1 VTVIRVLVAEDNDLV
16 RESVVTLLT
25 AGGDISVVSQCT
37 DGDEVLQEALR
48 TCPDVVLMDMAM
60 QRMGGL
66 QATRVLLDAC
76 PETRVVVLTGSLS
89 AHRVRE
95 AHALGAV
102 GFLLKGEDPQELIAG
117 VRTVAAGGTA
127 WGAPARAHLDNSS
140 TSGASSRVE

>member
-1 VTVIRVLVAEDNDLV
+1 MIKVLVAEDNDLV

-25 AGGDISVVSQCT
+25 ATGDIAVVSQCT
-37 DGDEVLQEALR
+37 DGDEVLHEALR

-60 QRMGGL
+60 QRMGGIE
-66 QATRVLLDAC
+66 ATRVLLESS

-89 AHRVRE
+89 AERVRE

-102 GFLLKGEDPQELIAG
+102 GFLLKGDDPGSLVTG

-127 WGAPARAHLDNSS
+127 WGPQAIACLDAGRAAGL
-140 TSGASSRVE
+140 R